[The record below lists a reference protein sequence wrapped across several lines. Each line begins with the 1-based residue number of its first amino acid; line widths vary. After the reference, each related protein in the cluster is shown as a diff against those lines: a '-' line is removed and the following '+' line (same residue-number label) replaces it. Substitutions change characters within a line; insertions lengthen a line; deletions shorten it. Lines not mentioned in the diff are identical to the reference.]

1 MEDNNKSVEHG
12 IVVGN
17 LNDDPSNHQQR
28 KTGLNRETWSI
39 LFLSSIFFL
48 SYNGRS
54 ITGPLLPSLENDLG
68 LTHADS
74 GGLFIFLFLGY
85 LVSLFGSAL
94 SAAMIGHRRTII
106 ISAVGVGVAL
116 IAVAGSHSL
125 WALRI
130 GLIAVGL
137 GSGLYPPSGIAALT
151 KLAKP
156 AHWGRAIG
164 IHDIA
169 PNLSIVAAPALAGIL
184 VNWASWRSVYFVF
197 GTIAVL
203 VGFAFIRFGPPVTG
217 RGQIPDLAT
226 LKSLLSRSSLWIIC
240 ILFTLGAAGMIGVY
254 NLLPLYLTSIHDLD
268 PSSANMIVAL
278 SRVPGIGMA
287 LVAGLIT
294 DLIGPRKVIAIVF
307 ACTGLLNI
315 MIGIESGT
323 TLIVVIFIQAAVAT
337 CFFPAG
343 LAAVSKLFPF
353 ELRSLAIAISAAF
366 SGCVGSGLI
375 SALMGMLADKGMFNM
390 GLILNGI
397 IVLIGL
403 PALFFLKFERE
414 NARVRSKH

>member
-85 LVSLFGSAL
+85 LVSLFG
-94 SAAMIGHRRTII
+94 
-106 ISAVGVGVAL
+106 AVGVGVAL

-169 PNLSIVAAPALAGIL
+169 PNLSIVAAPAVAGIL

-403 PALFFLKFERE
+403 PVLFFLKFERE
-414 NARVRSKH
+414 NARVRSKY

>member
-1 MEDNNKSVEHG
+1 MMEDNNKSVEHG

-85 LVSLFGSAL
+85 LVSLFG
-94 SAAMIGHRRTII
+94 
-106 ISAVGVGVAL
+106 AVGVGVAL

-169 PNLSIVAAPALAGIL
+169 PNLSIVAAPAVAGIL

-403 PALFFLKFERE
+403 PVLFFLKFERE
-414 NARVRSKH
+414 NARVRSKY